1 MGSLTH
7 KNQGKNIS
15 GAIPET
21 SHILKYARE
30 YKREWQYIRWINK
43 EFKYFEDNIFEVTC
57 GLFQNPRV
65 NRLTKNIKKFD
76 LYQKK
81 GKFKDI
87 SDKEILAEDV
97 CYIIKMKKNFNNF
110 DQYINFVKEYY
121 DEDDQAFIDP
131 YPGFKNIYDVFEL
144 FFSKLKIKYKEVIFI
159 ESESESDSDSDVEV
173 EFILPDSDVEVE
185 FILPDSDSDSDYEVE
200 FNLPDSDSD

>member
-1 MGSLTH
+1 MSDSQQLVIWVVWRK
-7 KNQGKNIS
+7 KNQEKNIS
-15 GAIPET
+15 DAVPKK

-43 EFKYFEDNIFEVTC
+43 EFKYVEDNIDNVTC

-65 NRLTKNIKKFD
+65 NRITKIIKKFD

-87 SDKEILAEDV
+87 SDKEILEEDV
-97 CYIIKMKKNFNNF
+97 CYIIKIKENFNNF
-110 DQYINFVKEYY
+110 AQYINFCK
-121 DEDDQAFIDP
+121 DCFHDDDQAFIDP

-159 ESESESDSDSDVEV
+159 DYFESDSDIDSYR
-173 EFILPDSDVEVE
+173 DSDSD
-185 FILPDSDSDSDYEVE
+185 IDSDSDSD
-200 FNLPDSDSD
+200 